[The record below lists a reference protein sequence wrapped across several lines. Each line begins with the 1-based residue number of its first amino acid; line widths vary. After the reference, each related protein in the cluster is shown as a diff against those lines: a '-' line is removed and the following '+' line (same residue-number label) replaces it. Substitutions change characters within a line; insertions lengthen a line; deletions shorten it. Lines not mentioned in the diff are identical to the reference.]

1 MRTTNTNL
9 AHTRFLERGRSGPSV
24 THHVAGRSSPWGSVR
39 AAGGHPTPISCPG
52 HGLAPCVC
60 THPFPLTKAPHPL
73 QTQKFKEEVG
83 ASRHDHPKSKC
94 FHILQL
100 LKWEN
105 SVAGDHTGDGLTSSS
120 HIYTHAQTLYWL
132 PHFSL
137 GTHFC
142 SLPPFCLEKKHGIL
156 VVDTLSL
163 MLVLSIVECSHDSR
177 PAVLPGVFVC
187 FTLPVS
193 GNAVLPLLPQTG
205 VQHFHRLT
213 HQLLWDTLTSW

>member
-1 MRTTNTNL
+1 M
-9 AHTRFLERGRSGPSV
+9 
-24 THHVAGRSSPWGSVR
+24 
-39 AAGGHPTPISCPG
+39 
-52 HGLAPCVC
+52 
-60 THPFPLTKAPHPL
+60 
-73 QTQKFKEEVG
+73 G

-94 FHILQL
+94 FHICNYGNGRIQ
-100 LKWEN
+100 WRGGN
-105 SVAGDHTGDGLTSSS
+105 HTGAGLTSSS

-142 SLPPFCLEKKHGIL
+142 SLPPFRLEKKHGIL

-193 GNAVLPLLPQTG
+193 GNTVLSLLPQIG